1 MFPGD
6 KIETQGGLGGAR
18 GLGYL
23 AYMGGFL
30 SAMFAEMGARRR
42 RLRASLGDRGQ
53 AILEFLVLGGLVL
66 GSLGL
71 FLRPWMPGVAPWGFA
86 IPVVFVVGFF
96 LIEARR
102 QIAVRAYKA
111 RGPEAKIAEDRVEL
125 EVLLKKLQREEGF
138 DDEDLAEARTKFEQN
153 TSARWQ
159 ARLENADAQVAAAG
173 YDWFALLWS
182 FGCALAGAAAFV
194 IAFTTEPPPGPEEEW
209 IPPRDA
215 VTIDME
221 P

>member
-1 MFPGD
+1 VFPGD

-23 AYMGGFL
+23 ACMGGFL

-71 FLRPWMPGVAPWGFA
+71 FLRPWMPGVAPWGFS

-102 QIAVRAYKA
+102 QASIA
-111 RGPEAKIAEDRVEL
+111 RGQDAEKV
-125 EVLLKKLQREEGF
+125 
-138 DDEDLAEARTKFEQN
+138 
-153 TSARWQ
+153 
-159 ARLENADAQVAAAG
+159 NAS